1 MGDVRGGSVAVC
13 GDGRAVSCMY
23 RWFEVVCL
31 VFSAMLPRPTECGT
45 WPTNILAR
53 LETPTSSSS
62 PAASLVPPDD
72 CCRNLFHL
80 TSSASG
86 DVLADYSHRGRR
98 RCVHQLLSRP
108 RSTRQQ
114 VADIHCQCCV
124 VRTPS
129 CPSRAATPPGVCAA
143 EPSRASLAGPNAPST
158 TPCRS
163 IVVLPGRPTEGSGP
177 RIVK

>member
-1 MGDVRGGSVAVC
+1 
-13 GDGRAVSCMY
+13 
-23 RWFEVVCL
+23 
-31 VFSAMLPRPTECGT
+31 MLPRPTECGT

-114 VADIHCQCCV
+114 VADIHCQWCV

-129 CPSRAATPPGVCAA
+129 CPSRAATPAGLCAA
-143 EPSRASLAGPNAPST
+143 EPSRASWRPQCTINDSLSFSRRPARPAHRRRRLATHRKIYG
-158 TPCRS
+158 
-163 IVVLPGRPTEGSGP
+163 
-177 RIVK
+177 